1 MDRNHRRTFISHL
14 ICFIVQNSMVNMTGN
29 TKKKKKKKK
38 KKREADG
45 NENCSWL
52 FIEWTMV
59 DLSLMFERFERRWSR
74 RRGLNCTLLPKQ
86 RIKQKRRKR
95 KTAEKVNDATRS
107 CPNWS
112 QKTSWKKID
121 ICDADDESHRQFDIR
136 LFSCNTTSFF
146 FTVPSS
152 PSSLLLYCLICC
164 FSERNGDVV
173 LDISFSSLQ
182 FHCATSSVFYQPEY
196 DHYFD

>member
-1 MDRNHRRTFISHL
+1 MAMKIAVDYSLSERWWTCLWCLNALNVDGHDDEGWIAHFCQNKELNRKGEKEKPQRKLTMQPDRAP
-14 ICFIVQNSMVNMTGN
+14 TG
-29 TKKKKKKKK
+29 
-38 KKREADG
+38 A
-45 NENCSWL
+45 
-52 FIEWTMV
+52 
-59 DLSLMFERFERRWSR
+59 
-74 RRGLNCTLLPKQ
+74 
-86 RIKQKRRKR
+86 R
-95 KTAEKVNDATRS
+95 KTSR
-107 CPNWS
+107 
-112 QKTSWKKID
+112 KKID